1 MPLDRECF
9 LLIRVPALIQLL
21 VLYSSSSSSSSS
33 SLVRL
38 AALALL
44 QDVVFILPE
53 RNRVVYV
60 APVLYST

>member
-9 LLIRVPALIQLL
+9 LLVRVLALVWLL
-21 VLYSSSSSSSSS
+21 VLYLLLLLLLL
-33 SLVRL
+33 LVRL

-44 QDVVFILPE
+44 QDIIFILPG

-60 APVLYST
+60 APVLYSA

>member
-9 LLIRVPALIQLL
+9 LLVGVPALVQLL
-21 VLYSSSSSSSSS
+21 VLYSLS
-33 SLVRL
+33 SLLLLSSVRL

-44 QDVVFILPE
+44 QDVIFVLPE
-53 RNRVVYV
+53 RNCVVYI

>member
-9 LLIRVPALIQLL
+9 LLVRVLALVQLL
-21 VLYSSSSSSSSS
+21 VLRLSSLSSS

-44 QDVVFILPE
+44 QDVVFVLPK

-60 APVLYST
+60 TPVLCST

>member
-9 LLIRVPALIQLL
+9 LLIRVLALIWLL
-21 VLYSSSSSSSSS
+21 VLHLLSSSLSL

-44 QDVVFILPE
+44 QDIIFILPKQ
-53 RNRVVYV
+53 NHVVYV
-60 APVLYST
+60 APILYST